1 MLTVVKGPE
10 ETRLNLE
17 VDIRLTSGVQIREP
31 PDQRGTKGEPL
42 AERGTNSGAACRAE
56 YKFGRRSPSGLQVRG
71 PPSQRHTNSDAVRPA
86 GYKRGAVRPTGYKM
100 EAARCAG
107 YKFSRFLDV
116 DGELGIEGTRGN
128 PLKPRR

>member
-42 AERGTNSGAACRAE
+42 AERGNKFGGRLPSGVQVRAPLAERVTSSGAA
-56 YKFGRRSPSGLQVRG
+56 
-71 PPSQRHTNSDAVRPA
+71 
-86 GYKRGAVRPTGYKM
+86 
-100 EAARCAG
+100 
-107 YKFSRFLDV
+107 
-116 DGELGIEGTRGN
+116 
-128 PLKPRR
+128 